1 MASKSITA
9 NISSGKIKGKLGAK
23 GRIAHFRGIP
33 YAAPPVGER
42 RWQPPGPVESWRGM
56 RDCTKFG
63 PYAHQRAAGFEL
75 FFDTLINGLGL
86 GAARRRALRSAIKLA
101 KIKESEDCLQ
111 LNVRAPA
118 HAERL
123 DRKLPVMVWIHG
135 GDHTDGSGTEP
146 LYNSDVL
153 AERGAVFVT
162 INYRLGMFGFMA
174 HPELAAESADGVSG
188 NYGLL
193 DQIAAL
199 EWVRENIAVFGG
211 DPDNVTIF
219 GESAGGEA
227 VLNLMTTPRAR
238 GLFHRAIAQ
247 SPSDSGRWLHL
258 RRPALDFM
266 AAEDAGVEFAN
277 TVVGSTD
284 GQLERLRSMSAE
296 ELTMHYQQH
305 SDLGRHFYPAVDGV
319 VLPTTPMTAFSAQD
333 QASVPLMIGYNSDE
347 ATLFADFMHPAGG
360 EFYRDHG
367 GALTGG
373 PVEPVPVEEARAKFA
388 MSYPTSGHVDRLMA
402 AYPGLATLDRGAVAQ
417 HGGDHMFGVHV
428 DHAARQHA
436 AGGNAVFRYY
446 FTATPASKKQTAGAF
461 HAAEIFY
468 VFDTAFPLVPVA
480 DDAHLTSRDMGD
492 RWFAFA
498 ATGVPDSPGREQ
510 WPAYDPGDPRHMV
523 FGRPVSGTKSVPQ
536 SPGMDLMRER
546 IGWLTESLAAP
557 FDGLSPDAAL
567 VDAPAPVADH
577 ADEASGT
584 GEPEPEPAPA

>member
-1 MASKSITA
+1 MASKTITA
-9 NISSGKIKGKLGAK
+9 TIASGKIKGKLGSK
-23 GRIAHFRGIP
+23 GRMAHFRGIP

-42 RWQPPGPVESWRGM
+42 RWQAPAPVEPWGGTL
-56 RDCTKFG
+56 DCRKFG
-63 PYAHQRAAGFEL
+63 PYAYQRAAGFEL

-86 GAARRRALRSAIKLA
+86 GAARKRALGGAIKLA
-101 KIKESEDCLQ
+101 KTKQSEDCLQ
-111 LNVRAPA
+111 LNVRMPA
-118 HAERL
+118 HADRL

-146 LYNSDVL
+146 QYDSDVL
-153 AERGAVFVT
+153 AERGAVLVT
-162 INYRLGMFGFMA
+162 FNYRLGMFGFMA

-199 EWVRENIAVFGG
+199 AWVRDNIAVFGG

-227 VLNLMTTPRAR
+227 VLNLMTSPRAR

-258 RRPALDFM
+258 RRPALGFR
-266 AAEDAGVEFAN
+266 AAEDVGVEFADL
-277 TVVGSTD
+277 VVGSTE
-284 GQLERLRSMSAE
+284 GQLERLRALPAE
-296 ELTMHYQQH
+296 ELTTYYREN
-305 SDLGRHFYPAVDGV
+305 SELGRHFYPTVDGV
-319 VLPTTPMTAFSAQD
+319 ILPTTPMSAFSAQQ

-367 GALTGG
+367 EALNGG
-373 PVEPVPVEEARAKFA
+373 PVVQVPADEALEAFA
-388 MSYPTSGHVDRLMA
+388 SSYPTSGHVDRLMA
-402 AYPGLATLDRGAVAQ
+402 AYPGLITLDRDAVAR
-417 HGGDHMFGVHV
+417 HGCDHMFGVHV

-436 AGGNAVFRYY
+436 AGGHPVYRYY
-446 FTATPASKKQTAGAF
+446 FTATPPSKKQTAGAF

-480 DDAHLTSRDMGD
+480 DDAHLTARDMGD

-498 ATGVPDSPGREQ
+498 ATGVPDSPGREA
-510 WPAYDPGDPRHMV
+510 WPAYDPGTPRQMV
-523 FGRPVSGTKSVPQ
+523 FGRPVSGVANVAP
-536 SPGMDLMRER
+536 SPGMELMRER
-546 IGWLTESLAAP
+546 IDWLTEMLAAP
-557 FDGLSPDAAL
+557 
-567 VDAPAPVADH
+567 V
-577 ADEASGT
+577 ESG
-584 GEPEPEPAPA
+584 GF

>member
-1 MASKSITA
+1 MASKAITA
-9 NISSGKIKGKLGAK
+9 TISSGKVKGKLGSK
-23 GRIAHFRGIP
+23 GRTAYFRGIP
-33 YAAPPVGER
+33 YAAPPVGDR
-42 RWQPPGPVESWRGM
+42 RWKPPSPVEPWRGTL
-56 RDCTKFG
+56 DCTKFG
-63 PYAHQRAAGFEL
+63 PYAYQRAAGFEL

-86 GAARRRALRSAIKLA
+86 GAARKRALRSAIKLA
-101 KIKESEDCLQ
+101 KIKQSEDCLQ

-123 DRKLPVMVWIHG
+123 NRKLPVMVWIHG

-146 LYNSDVL
+146 LYRSDVL
-153 AERGAVFVT
+153 AERGAVVVT

-174 HPELAAESADGVSG
+174 HPELAAESVDGVSG

-199 EWVRENIAVFGG
+199 EWVRDNIAVFGG
-211 DPDNVTIF
+211 DPDNITIF

-227 VLNLMTTPRAR
+227 VLNLMTSPRAR

-277 TVVGSTD
+277 AVVGSPA
-284 GQLERLRSMSAE
+284 GQIDRLRAISPD
-296 ELTMHYQQH
+296 ELTTHYQER

-319 VLPTTPMTAFSAQD
+319 ILPTTPMSAFSAQQ

-360 EFYRDHG
+360 EFFRDHG
-367 GALTGG
+367 DDLPGG
-373 PVEPVPVEEARAKFA
+373 QIEPVPVDEARSKFA
-388 MSYPTSGHVDRLMA
+388 MSYPTDGHVDRLMA
-402 AYPGLATLDRGAVAQ
+402 AYPGLATLDRDAVAK

-428 DHAARQHA
+428 DHAARLHA
-436 AGGNAVFRYY
+436 AGGHRVFRYY
-446 FTATPASKKQTAGAF
+446 FTAKPASKNQTIGAF

-480 DDAHLTSRDMGD
+480 DDSHLTTRDMGD

-510 WPAYDPGDPRHMV
+510 WPAYDPGAPQQMV
-523 FGRPVSGTKSVPQ
+523 FGRPESGVANVPQ
-536 SPGMDLMRER
+536 SPGIDLMRER
-546 IGWLTESLAAP
+546 IGWLTESLSASLDELSAEAP
-557 FDGLSPDAAL
+557 SLATDR
-567 VDAPAPVADH
+567 AD
-577 ADEASGT
+577 DQPGVGSS
-584 GEPEPEPAPA
+584 